1 MFFIFQLP
9 QIQQRFSSNTSS
21 EKFEKIENHPEV
33 QVEKNPP
40 EWKFV
45 QDLLP
50 PSTIPKPILKE
61 DYPSGWTPPRQ
72 EATEHPYFIERN
84 KNFMIPVYLHKKFRG
99 QRQITQLRKV
109 EGDIW
114 KLEDDLR
121 QKIEKVIQ
129 KPVASRINEMSRVI
143 QFHGD
148 HVEIVRDF
156 LIKKGF

>member
-1 MFFIFQLP
+1 
-9 QIQQRFSSNTSS
+9 
-21 EKFEKIENHPEV
+21 
-33 QVEKNPP
+33 
-40 EWKFV
+40 
-45 QDLLP
+45 
-50 PSTIPKPILKE
+50 
-61 DYPSGWTPPRQ
+61 
-72 EATEHPYFIERN
+72 
-84 KNFMIPVYLHKKFRG
+84 MIPVYLHKKFRG